1 MPDHALKSDTLR
13 APTFRGAEGFF
24 RVAQAE
30 DGRWW
35 LVDPMG
41 QLGWLAGLA
50 VGSAIRPRPSLLRGW
65 GFAAVVTGRPERDG
79 GDGMVWLPTA
89 GLSDGVPWIR
99 LGGARLPDVFDLDWA
114 ARVAERAQTVCAP
127 FAADPSVLGWRP
139 DDGLDWAW
147 DEPADRPTLLQ
158 LCLSLE
164 PRFAAYHAAWE
175 FVLALHEGRL
185 DRMAEAWQVPL
196 TNKELLRA
204 WTSEDRGV
212 TTAGYRADHRL
223 WTEQCARRYLA
234 GVSAALRAAAPQQ
247 LRFGPSLGR
256 SPTPPWWPEIVGGT
270 VDVLTLRWA
279 PGLAPAAV
287 APVWVEDFAWTDP
300 RLAALPPQPGET
312 DELTRVERML
322 ARGRGELRRL
332 AQEPAVV
339 GWSWMRPTESAAPA
353 LWADPSLVDD
363 HGEEVVVHTE
373 ALAWVN
379 RRAPDWRRSPP
390 PALRAC
396 AAGAGTASSPA
407 SDAPSRS

>member
-1 MPDHALKSDTLR
+1 MSDPRLNSDLLR

-24 RVAQAE
+24 RVAQAD

-41 QLGWLAGLA
+41 RPSWLAGLA
-50 VGSAIRPRPSLLRGW
+50 VGSGIRPRSSLLRDW
-65 GFAAVVTGRPERDG
+65 GFEAVVTGRPESES
-79 GDGMVWLPTA
+79 GDEMAWLLTA
-89 GLSDGVPWIR
+89 GLSDGASWIR
-99 LGGARLPDVFDLDWA
+99 LGGARVPDVFDLDWS
-114 ARVAERAQTVCAP
+114 ARVAERAHTVCAP
-127 FAADPSVLGWRP
+127 LAEDPSVLGWRP
-139 DDGLDWAW
+139 DEDLDWAW

-185 DRMAEAWQVPL
+185 DRIAEAWQVPL

-204 WTSEDRGV
+204 WTNEDRGV

-234 GVSAALRAAAPQQ
+234 GVATALRAAAPRQ
-247 LRFGPSLGR
+247 LRLSPSLGR
-256 SPTPPWWPEIVGGT
+256 APTPPWWPEVAGGA
-270 VDVLTLRWA
+270 VDLLTLRWA

-287 APVWVEDFAWTDP
+287 GPVWIEDFAWTDP
-300 RLAALPPQPGET
+300 RLAALPLQPGET
-312 DELTRVERML
+312 EELTRVERML

-339 GWSWMRPTESAAPA
+339 GWSWMRAPESVAPA
-353 LWADPSLVDD
+353 PWADPSLVDG

-379 RRAPDWRRSPP
+379 RRASDWRRSPP
-390 PALRAC
+390 TALRAC
-396 AAGAGTASSPA
+396 AATASPASSPA
-407 SDAPSRS
+407 ADAPPRP

>member
-1 MPDHALKSDTLR
+1 MPTLR
-13 APTFRGAEGFF
+13 GADGFF

-35 LVDPMG
+35 LIDPMG
-41 QLGWLAGLA
+41 RPVWLAGLA
-50 VGSAIRPRPSLLRGW
+50 VGPAIRPRPSLLRGW
-65 GFAAVVTGRPERDG
+65 GFAAVVTGRLESGG
-79 GDGMVWLPTA
+79 GDGMVWLPNA

-99 LGGARLPDVFDLDWA
+99 LGGARLPDMFDLDWA
-114 ARVAERAQTVCAP
+114 ARVTERALEVCTP

-196 TNKELLRA
+196 TNKALLRA
-204 WTSEDRGV
+204 WTSEERGLA
-212 TTAGYRADHRL
+212 TPGYRADHRL
-223 WTEQCARRYLA
+223 WSEQCARRYLT
-234 GVSAALRAAAPQQ
+234 GVATALRVAAPQH
-247 LRFGPSLGR
+247 LRLGPSLGR
-256 SPTPPWWPEIVGGT
+256 APTPAWWPDLAGGT
-270 VDVLTLRWA
+270 VDVLNVRWT
-279 PGLAPAAV
+279 PGLAPAASG
-287 APVWVEDFAWTDP
+287 PVWVEDFAWTDP

-339 GWSWMRPTESAAPA
+339 GWNWTRASENAAPA
-353 LWADPSLVDD
+353 LWADPSLVDGR
-363 HGEEVVVHTE
+363 GEEVVVHTD

-379 RRAPDWRRSPP
+379 HRAPDWRRSPTLS
-390 PALRAC
+390 ALRAC
-396 AAGAGTASSPA
+396 AAGSGTASSSA
-407 SDAPSRS
+407 ADAPPRS